1 MRCRVYPSVVCETDP
16 DRESQTMSVTIVDHP
31 VAAALLTRLR
41 DKDTAV
47 EEFRQRLDALTFL
60 LVSEALTD
68 ATSVTE
74 AVETPLGPAEGS
86 RLEPMPAIVPVLRAG
101 LGMLD
106 AALRLLPAAPVG
118 FVGMRRI
125 ETSDGVGHECYLES
139 LPGVLEDRPVL
150 VLDPM
155 LATGGSAAAVIRVL
169 AESSVGPVT
178 MVCTLAAPEGIAA
191 LQSSAADV
199 RIVTAAVDSHLDE
212 RAFIVPG
219 LGDAGDRLYGSA

>member
-1 MRCRVYPSVVCETDP
+1 
-16 DRESQTMSVTIVDHP
+16 MSVSILDHP

-60 LVSEALTD
+60 LVSEALAD
-68 ATSVTE
+68 AACVPE
-74 AVETPLGPAEGS
+74 PVQTPLGSADGS

-118 FVGMRRI
+118 FVGMRRV

-139 LPGVLEDRPVL
+139 LPSVLEDRPVL

-155 LATGGSAAAVIRVL
+155 LATGGSASEVIRVL
-169 AESSVGPVT
+169 AASGVGPIT
-178 MVCTLAAPEGIAA
+178 MVCMLAAPEGIAA
-191 LQSSAADV
+191 LQRSAAGV

-219 LGDAGDRLYGSA
+219 LGDAGDRLYGTA

>member
-1 MRCRVYPSVVCETDP
+1 
-16 DRESQTMSVTIVDHP
+16 MSVSILDHP
-31 VAAALLTRLR
+31 AAAALLTRLR
-41 DKDTAV
+41 DKHTAV

-60 LVSEALTD
+60 LISEALAD
-68 ATSVTE
+68 ATCVPE
-74 AVETPLGPAEGS
+74 QVETPLGPADGS

-118 FVGMRRI
+118 FVGMRRV

-139 LPGVLEDRPVL
+139 LPSVLEDRPVL

-155 LATGGSAAAVIRVL
+155 LATGGSASEVIRVL
-169 AESSVGPVT
+169 EASGVGPVT
-178 MVCTLAAPEGIAA
+178 MVCMLAAPEGVAA
-191 LQSSAADV
+191 LQRSAAGV

-219 LGDAGDRLYGSA
+219 LGDAGDRLYGTA

>member
-1 MRCRVYPSVVCETDP
+1 
-16 DRESQTMSVTIVDHP
+16 MSVNPANVTTVDHP

-68 ATSVTE
+68 ATSVPE

-125 ETSDGVGHECYLES
+125 ETYDGVGHECYLES

-169 AESSVGPVT
+169 GESGVGPVT

>member
-1 MRCRVYPSVVCETDP
+1 
-16 DRESQTMSVTIVDHP
+16 MSVSPANVSPTNVTTVNHP

-41 DKDTAV
+41 DKNTAV
-47 EEFRQRLDALTFL
+47 EEFRQRLDALTLL

-68 ATSVTE
+68 ATWVAEPT
-74 AVETPLGPAEGS
+74 ETPLGPAEGS

-118 FVGMRRI
+118 FIGMRRI
-125 ETSDGVGHECYLES
+125 ETSDGVAHECYLES
-139 LPGVLEDRPVL
+139 LPTVLEDRPVL

-155 LATGGSAAAVIRVL
+155 LATGGSAAAVIRLL
-169 AESSVGPVT
+169 AESGVGPVT

-191 LQSSAADV
+191 LQRSAADV
-199 RIVTAAVDSHLDE
+199 RIVTAAVDSRLDE

-219 LGDAGDRLYGSA
+219 LGDAGDRLFGLA

>member
-1 MRCRVYPSVVCETDP
+1 
-16 DRESQTMSVTIVDHP
+16 MSVSIVDHP

-41 DKDTAV
+41 NKDTAV
-47 EEFRQRLDALTFL
+47 EEFRQRLDSLTFL
-60 LVSEALTD
+60 LVAEALTD
-68 ATSVTE
+68 ASWVPE
-74 AVETPLGPAEGS
+74 PVETPLGPAEGS
-86 RLEPMPAIVPVLRAG
+86 CLEPMPAIVPVLRAG

-139 LPGVLEDRPVL
+139 LPSVLEDRPVL

-155 LATGGSAAAVIRVL
+155 LATGGSAAEVIRVL
-169 AESSVGPVT
+169 VASGVGPVT

-191 LQSSAADV
+191 LHRSAAEA

>member
-1 MRCRVYPSVVCETDP
+1 
-16 DRESQTMSVTIVDHP
+16 MSVSPMNVTDVVHP

-41 DKDTAV
+41 DKNTAV

-68 ATSVTE
+68 ATWVSE
-74 AVETPLGPAEGS
+74 PVETPLGPAEGS

-118 FVGMRRI
+118 FIGMRRL

-139 LPGVLEDRPVL
+139 LPSVLEDRPVL

-155 LATGGSAAAVIRVL
+155 LATGGSAAEVIRVL
-169 AESSVGPVT
+169 VESGVGSVT

-191 LQSSAADV
+191 LQRSAADV

-219 LGDAGDRLYGSA
+219 LGDAGDRLYGLA

>member
-1 MRCRVYPSVVCETDP
+1 
-16 DRESQTMSVTIVDHP
+16 MSVSILDHP

-60 LVSEALTD
+60 LISEALAD
-68 ATSVTE
+68 ATCVRE
-74 AVETPLGPAEGS
+74 QVETPLGPAEGS
-86 RLEPMPAIVPVLRAG
+86 RLAPMPAIVPVLRAG

-118 FVGMRRI
+118 FVGMRRV

-139 LPGVLEDRPVL
+139 LPSVLEDRPVL

-155 LATGGSAAAVIRVL
+155 LATGGSASEVIRVL
-169 AESSVGPVT
+169 AASGVGPVT
-178 MVCTLAAPEGIAA
+178 MVCMLAAPEGIAA
-191 LQSSAADV
+191 LQRSAAEV

-219 LGDAGDRLYGSA
+219 LGDAGDRLYGTA

>member
-1 MRCRVYPSVVCETDP
+1 MNVSPINVST
-16 DRESQTMSVTIVDHP
+16 VDHP

-47 EEFRQRLDALTFL
+47 EEFRQRLDALAFL

-68 ATSVTE
+68 ATWVSE
-74 AVETPLGPAEGS
+74 PVETPLGPAEGS

-139 LPGVLEDRPVL
+139 LPSVLEDRPVL

-155 LATGGSAAAVIRVL
+155 LATGGSAAEVIRVL
-169 AESSVGPVT
+169 VASGVGSVT
-178 MVCTLAAPEGIAA
+178 MVCALAAPEGIAA
-191 LQSSAADV
+191 LQRSAADV

-219 LGDAGDRLYGSA
+219 LGDAGDRLYGLA